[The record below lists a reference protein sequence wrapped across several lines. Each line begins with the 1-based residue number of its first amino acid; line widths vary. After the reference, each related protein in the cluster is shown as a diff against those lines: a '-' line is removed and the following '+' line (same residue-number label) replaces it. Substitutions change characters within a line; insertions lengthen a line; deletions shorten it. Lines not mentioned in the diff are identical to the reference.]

1 MKSLTFQNIKDNLKL
16 LKKYIVLYVH
26 FFNQNSKTMLE
37 YKTDFVIGIIST
49 FVNQFYGIFF
59 VWVIFEN
66 IKQIHGWTFYEITF
80 VYGLLTI
87 AKGIDMFFCD
97 NLYCLGLEYVR
108 EGTFDIFMI
117 RPLSPLFQLLASYM
131 QQDGIGLV
139 LLGSIV
145 ITRSLAELHIHLGI
159 FEILMLFIMVL
170 SGAAIISAINLI
182 MATFGFKTVNSHI
195 IMSSVNSLQDFALY
209 PILIYP
215 KAIGIILTWIIPYAF
230 VSFYPAGY
238 FLHKGLVEYAFLTP
252 VIAVVLWVI
261 ALKVW
266 SIGIKNYSSTG
277 S

>member
-1 MKSLTFQNIKDNLKL
+1 MKMF
-16 LKKYIVLYVH
+16 KKYLSLYWE
-26 FFNQNSKTMLE
+26 FFKQNAKTMLE

-49 FVNQFYGIFF
+49 FINQFYGIFF

-80 VYGLLTI
+80 VYGLLTM
-87 AKGIDMFFCD
+87 AKGIDMFFFD
-97 NLYCLGLEYVR
+97 NLFCLGFEYVR
-108 EGTFDIFMI
+108 EGSFDIFMI
-117 RPLSPLFQLLASYM
+117 RPISPLFQLVASYM

-139 LLGSIV
+139 LLGAIV
-145 ITRSLAELHIHLGI
+145 IARSLSELHIALSPLDVVFLAI
-159 FEILMLFIMVL
+159 FVI

-182 MATFGFKTVNSHI
+182 TATLGFKTVNSHI
-195 IMSSVNSLQDFALY
+195 IMTSISSLQDFALY

-215 KAIGIILTWIIPYAF
+215 KFIGFLLTWLIPYAF
-230 VSFYPAGY
+230 ASFYPAQY
-238 FLHKGLVEYAFLTP
+238 FLHKGFQMYSLFTPLVA
-252 VIAVVLWVI
+252 IVLWAI

>member
-1 MKSLTFQNIKDNLKL
+1 MKSLTLQNIKDNLRM
-16 LKKYIVLYVH
+16 LKKYIILYVH

-117 RPLSPLFQLLASYM
+117 RPLSPLFQLVASYM

-139 LLGSIV
+139 LLGAIV
-145 ITRSLAELHIHLGI
+145 IARSLAELHIQLGALD
-159 FEILMLFIMVL
+159 ILMLFIMVL

-238 FLHKGLVEYAFLTP
+238 FLHKGMVEYAFLTP
-252 VIAVVLWVI
+252 IIAVILWII
-261 ALKVW
+261 ALKAW
-266 SIGIKNYSSTG
+266 NIGIKNYSSTG